1 MEGSLKQKEVVV
13 FNISQY
19 HRAVLGHEAPDKG
32 MQT

>member
-1 MEGSLKQKEVVV
+1 MEGSLKQKVVV